1 MLESEFSLQME
12 DLMEEHLE
20 KNNSIPMFL
29 AAVIKKLFD
38 KQNRVIDVD
47 EYKDGDDE
55 EEEDDEEEDE
65 DEEDDEEEDRSQDS
79 SNENSNDSDEIIEI
93 DDD

>member
-1 MLESEFSLQME
+1 
-12 DLMEEHLE
+12 MEEHLE

-29 AAVIKKLFD
+29 AAVIRKLFD
-38 KQNRVIDVD
+38 NNQQRESGVIDVD

-55 EEEDDEEEDE
+55 EEESEEEDNE
-65 DEEDDEEEDRSQDS
+65 MENENDDESGQDS